1 MTMQFLPW
9 VRRGLSAEIDHADDG
24 SALPLRASFPVRV
37 TVNGSHASVDV
48 DTYGP
53 GDVTGLDIAAI
64 ARTTPRR
71 FATNVAP
78 DEFPAVEFSVPDLP
92 WMFTPA
98 TATLGRLRPWLVLVV
113 LTDTDGV
120 SIGVDPSRPLPTL
133 TIESPAVPAAEL
145 PDLAQS
151 WAWAHAQAVTAKTG
165 DDPVAALDG
174 QPGQRLSR
182 LLCPRRLLP
191 GTRYLAALVPAFDVG
206 VDAGL
211 GRTSNVTE
219 VSPAWDHASLGDSIT
234 VPVYYHWEFTTGP
247 PGDFESL
254 ARRLRPMEVP
264 GTVGESPMFIGDA
277 HPALPTLTADSGGVV
292 PMEGALRAPLPGAGS
307 ELDARH
313 AAWIG
318 ALTALVDRTAV
329 AANGGTATDAEAV
342 APPIYAQWHVGVHQ
356 IPAVG
361 ARPKWLRDLNADP
374 RHRAAAGLGA
384 EVVRAN
390 QETYMD
396 AAWKQVGDVMAANR
410 LLALSRAMAAITDRI
425 HDRHVVGIDPVRA
438 LNFVDRAQ
446 TRLPVDGRSLS
457 SVIDASAALPGFT
470 SRSFR
475 RLSSPRNAMLRQGER
490 RAGNVLAQAASADI
504 APFERIGLG
513 DLAVDATRLPDSIR
527 SSTLPDAARALV
539 GTLGLDA
546 VAVGTLVQEL
556 DRFVNAL
563 DGVIVGPPVV
573 RPDLGRVGVLT
584 DDHVSN
590 LRHVTGLTD
599 DLLARTSE
607 LRAALG
613 ERGAGTIIGV
623 IAGADGIAVA
633 GVREDGRI
641 IASGGGVKLELTQPV
656 LDTTATPPP
665 DATWVGGRPAIT
677 GFDRTISLT
686 PAMQPVRSDP
696 TSSVGP
702 TLPGVHRRGEPID
715 ASGSRPT
722 VRATTVGGDR
732 HVGATIMAVDPTFAG
747 LDRVVR
753 IDRGDLGDLA
763 KHVGTLDVTVIP
775 SIDTSRFGFEQ
786 FVTSFTGLDHTR
798 KWIRELLPVEPVPV
812 PLNTTAVRDA
822 IVSTSRP
829 RPVIEA
835 RLASRLRTA
844 DGLALIGTHG
854 RIEVHQL
861 DPVAPVMVGPVLDRP
876 LYLDLAA
883 FDQGRFLPGAG
894 DIPSDTI
901 TLLETNPRFVESFMV
916 GANHE
921 FNRELLWRRYP
932 TDRRSTA
939 LRRFWDRIDDGDDI
953 DPIHEWQGTRRLG
966 SNGRGDAD
974 GSIVLLVRG
983 ELLRRFPNAVVYAAA
998 ATSDRRIDVAATPIN
1013 AVFAGSL
1020 EPDITFVGFDI
1031 DVVAA
1036 TAGNGTMFVIQ
1047 EQPAEPRFGLDVPR
1061 SAVTVGAPQRW
1072 SDLTWGHVGVEPG
1085 GHLDVEVFA
1094 TTTQLPLAASAPT
1107 VTARFGADAA
1117 HMAAITFQRPFR
1129 VAVHSSEI
1137 LP

>member
-1 MTMQFLPW
+1 MQFLPW
-9 VRRGLSAEIDHADDG
+9 VRRGLSAKIDHADDG
-24 SALPLRASFPVRV
+24 STLPLRASFPVRV

-78 DEFPAVEFSVPDLP
+78 DEFPAVEFTVPDLP

-113 LTDTDGV
+113 VTDTDGV

-145 PDLAQS
+145 PDLGQS
-151 WAWAHAQAVTAKTG
+151 WAWAHAQAVTATTG
-165 DDPVAALDG
+165 DDPVDALAG
-174 QPGQRLSR
+174 QRGQRLAR

-211 GRTSNVTE
+211 GRTSTVTE
-219 VSPAWDHASLGDSIT
+219 ISPAWEHASLGDSIT

-254 ARRLRPMEVP
+254 ARRLRPRRVP

-277 HPALPTLTADSGGVV
+277 HPALPTLAADSGGVV

-318 ALTALVDRTAV
+318 ALTDLVDRTAD
-329 AANGGTATDAEAV
+329 AASGGTVADAEAV
-342 APPIYAQWHVGVHQ
+342 APPIYGQWHVGVHQ
-356 IPAVG
+356 VPAVG
-361 ARPKWLRDLNADP
+361 NRPKWLRDLNADP

-425 HDRHVVGIDPVRA
+425 HARHVVGIDPVRA

-446 TRLPVDGRSLS
+446 TRLPVDGRSLAA
-457 SVIDASAALPGFT
+457 VIDASAALPGFT

-475 RLSSPRNAMLRQGER
+475 RLTSPRNALLRQGER
-490 RAGNVLAQAASADI
+490 RTGNVLAKAASADI

-513 DLAVDATRLPDSIR
+513 DLAVDANRLPDGIR
-527 SSTLPDAARALV
+527 SSTLPDAARALT

-546 VAVGTLVQEL
+546 VVVGALAQKLE
-556 DRFVNAL
+556 RFANAL
-563 DGVIVGPPVV
+563 DGVTVGSPVV

-607 LRAALG
+607 LRTVLG
-613 ERGAGTIIGV
+613 ERRADTIIGV

-656 LDTTATPPP
+656 LDTTA
-665 DATWVGGRPAIT
+665 
-677 GFDRTISLT
+677 S
-686 PAMQPVRSDP
+686 
-696 TSSVGP
+696 
-702 TLPGVHRRGEPID
+702 GVHRRGEPID
-715 ASGSRPT
+715 ASRSRPA
-722 VRATTVGGDR
+722 VRATTVGGHR
-732 HVGATIMAVDPTFAG
+732 YVGATIMAVDPTFAG

-763 KHVGTLDVTVIP
+763 KHVGALDVTVIP
-775 SIDTSRFGFEQ
+775 SIDMSRFGFEQ
-786 FVTSFTGLDHTR
+786 FVTSFTGLDHAR

-812 PLNTTAVRDA
+812 PLNTTALRDA

-844 DGLALIGTHG
+844 DGLALTGTHG

-894 DIPSDTI
+894 DITSDTI
-901 TLLETNPRFVESFMV
+901 TLLETNPRFIESFMV

-966 SNGRGDAD
+966 TNGRGDAD

-983 ELLRRFPNAVVYAAA
+983 ELLRRYPNAVVYAAA
-998 ATSDRRIDVAATPIN
+998 ATSDRRIDAAATPIN
-1013 AVFAGSL
+1013 PVFAGFL

-1031 DVVAA
+1031 DVDEAM
-1036 TAGNGTMFVIQ
+1036 AGNGTLFVIH
-1047 EQPAEPRFGLDVPR
+1047 EQPAEPRFGLDVPA
-1061 SAVTVGAPQRW
+1061 SAVPVGAPQRW

-1085 GHLDVEVFA
+1085 GHLDVEVFG
-1094 TTTQLPLAASAPT
+1094 TTTQRPLTASAPT

-1137 LP
+1137 LA